1 MIKFVTVIGI
11 CLQIALQ
18 SCFAQDSIPKTSTV
32 CDSCIVL
39 SPEDVRKSNRIYDDR
54 DECYAQFQEAVRVS
68 AKWQQLYFDLKGK
81 NRQLEKLKEQY
92 RIDEASYEEFIE
104 LSVDEL
110 NTLDKKLQRLDKKV
124 KRRNMWLYIAGGII
138 AAETVVI
145 VAAFA
150 VP

>member
-1 MIKFVTVIGI
+1 
-11 CLQIALQ
+11 
-18 SCFAQDSIPKTSTV
+18 
-32 CDSCIVL
+32 
-39 SPEDVRKSNRIYDDR
+39 
-54 DECYAQFQEAVRVS
+54 VRVS